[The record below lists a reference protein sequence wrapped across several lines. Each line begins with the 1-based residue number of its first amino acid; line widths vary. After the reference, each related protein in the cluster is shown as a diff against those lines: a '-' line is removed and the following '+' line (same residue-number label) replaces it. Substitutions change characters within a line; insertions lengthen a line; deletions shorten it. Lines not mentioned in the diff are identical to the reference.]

1 MSSSP
6 ARLARRWPKRGPLQP
21 IPRDRWAR
29 QQPTYAAAKPALIDA
44 AVKRAE
50 ARPSGNWFVL
60 AASRELRAEQPL
72 GQTVAGVEIVPWRDT
87 EGRLVAGPGACPHL
101 GAPMA
106 LAAVACAALVCRW
119 HGLRVGPGTGAGW
132 SPLPAHD
139 DGVLAWVRLDT
150 GGGEEPLDAPGIPA
164 RPPHATSVES
174 VATMTGVCEPTDVVA
189 NRLDPWH
196 GSWFHP
202 YSFGRLSVLSA
213 PGEVD
218 VAEADDRFLV
228 AVTFKVAPG
237 LGVPVT
243 AEFTCPEPR
252 TVVMRILDGEGAGS
266 VVETHATPLGRGPDG
281 RPRTAV
287 IEAVVAHSAR
297 PWVALSR
304 RGGAAQRAGGTA
316 GRAPHNA
323 VPEPPSGTAWPA
335 GQVARSRGISESTLR
350 TWHRRYGLSPH
361 GAQPGRYRRYRPE
374 DVR

>member
-1 MSSSP
+1 MNASP
-6 ARLARRWPKRGPLQP
+6 ARLAGRWPERWPLQP

-29 QQPTYAAAKPALIDA
+29 QRPAYAGAKPALIDA
-44 AVKRAE
+44 AVKRAG

-60 AASRELRAEQPL
+60 AASREVGRDRPL
-72 GQTVAGVEIVPWRDT
+72 GVTVAGAEVVAWRDT

-106 LAAVACAALVCRW
+106 LAAVDCGALVCRW
-119 HGLRVGPGTGAGW
+119 HGLRVGPGAGAGW
-132 SPLPAHD
+132 SPLPVHD
-139 DGVLAWVRLDT
+139 DGVLAWVRLDAV
-150 GGGEEPLDAPGIPA
+150 GGEEPLGQPVIPA
-164 RPPHATSVES
+164 RPPRRTSIDS

-202 YSFGRLSVLSA
+202 YSFSRLSVLSA

-218 VAEADDRFLV
+218 VTEEDDRFLV

-266 VVETHATPLGRGPDG
+266 VVETHATPLGKGPDG

-287 IEAVVAHSAR
+287 IEAVVADSAR
-297 PWVALSR
+297 PGFAFARAAAPALRPVMR
-304 RGGAAQRAGGTA
+304 RAA
-316 GRAPHNA
+316 
-323 VPEPPSGTAWPA
+323 
-335 GQVARSRGISESTLR
+335 ARLWRDDLAYAE
-350 TWHRRYGLSPH
+350 RRYQLRSM
-361 GAQPGRYRRYRPE
+361 
-374 DVR
+374 